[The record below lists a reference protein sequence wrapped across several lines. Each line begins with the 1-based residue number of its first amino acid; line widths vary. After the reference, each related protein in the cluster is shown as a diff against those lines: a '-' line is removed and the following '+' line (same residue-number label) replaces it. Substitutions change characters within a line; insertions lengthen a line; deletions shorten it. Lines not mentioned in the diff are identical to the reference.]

1 MARSGALSLV
11 PSGPSRFGLV
21 SPPVAVGVAIRP
33 FANSQVAAVGPSF
46 ARTPFHLGRER
57 RGPLHRDAAVPG
69 ASSHRGS
76 WAALAGPKAPPDG
89 TRGGPRHHEFGG
101 RTKHVRM
108 IMHAGIRALVQRTR
122 TPPLNTDQHDLKD
135 ATRDR
140 AQRRESAVLRLSFEF
155 VRSVCSFLHTRAAFR
170 QTFSIYTNKAAE
182 LDSQRHG
189 GPKRVLELQ
198 HALASAF

>member
-1 MARSGALSLV
+1 MARPGALALV
-11 PSGPSRFGLV
+11 PGGPSWFGLV

-122 TPPLNTDQHDLKD
+122 TPPLRPGARKNRPRFGTGAYLGFGGNSFDLN
-135 ATRDR
+135 R
-140 AQRRESAVLRLSFEF
+140 
-155 VRSVCSFLHTRAAFR
+155 
-170 QTFSIYTNKAAE
+170 N
-182 LDSQRHG
+182 
-189 GPKRVLELQ
+189 
-198 HALASAF
+198 

>member
-1 MARSGALSLV
+1 MARPGALTLV
-11 PSGPSRFGLV
+11 PGGPSWFGLV

-89 TRGGPRHHEFGG
+89 TRGGPRQHEFGG

-122 TPPLNTDQHDLKD
+122 TPPLLYIHDIWSRS
-135 ATRDR
+135 TC
-140 AQRRESAVLRLSFEF
+140 VLLLPKSRK
-155 VRSVCSFLHTRAAFR
+155 
-170 QTFSIYTNKAAE
+170 TNKC
-182 LDSQRHG
+182 
-189 GPKRVLELQ
+189 
-198 HALASAF
+198 SATTGNISC

>member
-1 MARSGALSLV
+1 MARPGALTLV
-11 PSGPSRFGLV
+11 PGGPSWFGLV
-21 SPPVAVGVAIRP
+21 SPPVAIGVAIRP

-122 TPPLNTDQHDLKD
+122 TPPLSGARLFGTGGGSV
-135 ATRDR
+135 AASYRTR
-140 AQRRESAVLRLSFEF
+140 RRRWWRMGCLR
-155 VRSVCSFLHTRAAFR
+155 RSKVGR
-170 QTFSIYTNKAAE
+170 
-182 LDSQRHG
+182 
-189 GPKRVLELQ
+189 
-198 HALASAF
+198 

>member
-1 MARSGALSLV
+1 MARPGALTLV
-11 PSGPSRFGLV
+11 PGGPSWFGLV
-21 SPPVAVGVAIRP
+21 SPPVAIGVAIRP

-122 TPPLNTDQHDLKD
+122 TPPLC
-135 ATRDR
+135 
-140 AQRRESAVLRLSFEF
+140 SSFSHGVF
-155 VRSVCSFLHTRAAFR
+155 RPRGSPRTVVSSLAVCSGVGVRD
-170 QTFSIYTNKAAE
+170 I
-182 LDSQRHG
+182 G
-189 GPKRVLELQ
+189 
-198 HALASAF
+198 LANRPVH

>member
-1 MARSGALSLV
+1 MAVGGGWSARPSAAGRGRWLSGAARGIDPRTGRTIVVRTGISAGGDRRRHKAVCKLA
-11 PSGPSRFGLV
+11 SGGRWKSE
-21 SPPVAVGVAIRP
+21 I
-33 FANSQVAAVGPSF
+33 GPSF

-122 TPPLNTDQHDLKD
+122 TPPLQTKTDSRFNGRCH
-135 ATRDR
+135 
-140 AQRRESAVLRLSFEF
+140 ESA
-155 VRSVCSFLHTRAAFR
+155 FR
-170 QTFSIYTNKAAE
+170 RGRMPNYNGERF
-182 LDSQRHG
+182 G
-189 GPKRVLELQ
+189 G
-198 HALASAF
+198 